1 MKEKEQKRKEAG
13 REEGRKGGSG
23 KQAGHCDMP
32 HNLREKF

>member
-13 REEGRKGGSG
+13 REGGSG